1 MSLSRL
7 LAILLLPIWLGQIT
21 ACGTLAATDAGRGS
35 NEFGFNDP
43 APTSDA
49 SISASIRRQLI
60 NDPMINASRITVTT
74 RQGVVS
80 LEGRV
85 KDADLRD
92 RIIALCRQ
100 TRGVMQVNAR
110 LELEQP

>member
-1 MSLSRL
+1 MPLSRL
-7 LAILLLPIWLGQIT
+7 LVVLLLPIWLGQIT
-21 ACGTLAATDAGRGS
+21 ACGTLAATNAGRDS

-60 NDPMINASRITVTT
+60 NDPAINASQITVTT
-74 RQGVVS
+74 RQGVVN

-85 KDADLRD
+85 KDAQLRE
-92 RIIALCRQ
+92 RVIALCRQ
-100 TRGVMQVNAR
+100 TPGVTRVNAR
-110 LELEQP
+110 LELDQP